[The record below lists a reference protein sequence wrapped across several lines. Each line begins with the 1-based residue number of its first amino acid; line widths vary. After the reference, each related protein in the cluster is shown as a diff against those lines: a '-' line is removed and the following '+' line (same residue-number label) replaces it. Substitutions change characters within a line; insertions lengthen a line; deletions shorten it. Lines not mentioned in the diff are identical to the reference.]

1 MSSIDKGRL
10 IGLLPG
16 LRERRIAVV
25 GDVFLDEY
33 VVGRATRLSREAPI
47 PVLEFERRFYLPGG
61 AANPSSNIVALGGVA
76 RQVGVVG
83 DDEAGQQLLQ
93 QLREAGIDATGV
105 VTDPSRPTT
114 TKTRIVAQGSLRFP
128 QQLARIDYLDR
139 RPVGEDIEGAL
150 IAHLETLV
158 PQADAVLISD
168 YRTGVVSEA
177 VVAAVLDVARRHD
190 RLATVDSQGNLH
202 KFHTFDLV
210 KCNHAEAQ
218 AVTGQA
224 LSTEEDFQQTSEKL
238 LKQLEAQAVV
248 ITRGPEGM
256 SLIGTGSLFQEYA
269 HLPAANRSE
278 VFDVTGAGD
287 TVIAVLT
294 LALAAGFDLLAAARL
309 ANYAAGLVVR
319 KLGNATAT
327 PEELAWAI
335 ENWT

>member
-1 MSSIDKGRL
+1 MSSIEKDRL
-10 IGLLPG
+10 IGFLPR
-16 LRERRIAVV
+16 LRERRIVVV

-47 PVLEFERRFYLPGG
+47 PVLEFERRFHLPGG
-61 AANPSSNIVALGGVA
+61 AANPSSNVVALGGVA

-93 QLREAGIDATGV
+93 QLRETGIDATGV

-114 TKTRIVAQGSLRFP
+114 TKTRIVAQGALRFP
-128 QQLARIDYLDR
+128 QQLARIDHLDR
-139 RPVGEDIEGAL
+139 QPIGEDVEGAL

-158 PQADAVLISD
+158 PQADAVLVSD
-168 YRTGVVSEA
+168 YRTGVVSKA

-190 RLATVDSQGNLH
+190 RLATVDSQGNLQ
-202 KFHTFDLV
+202 KFHAFDLV

-218 AVTGQA
+218 PVTGRT
-224 LSTEEDFQQTSEKL
+224 LSTEDDFRWAGETL
-238 LKQLEAQAVV
+238 LKELGAQAVV

-256 SLIGTGSLFQEYA
+256 SLIGTTQEYA

-294 LALAAGFDLLAAARL
+294 LALAAGVDLLATAFL

>member
-1 MSSIDKGRL
+1 MSRVDKDRL
-10 IGLLPG
+10 IGFLPRLHG
-16 LRERRIAVV
+16 RRIVVV

-33 VVGRATRLSREAPI
+33 VIGRATRLSREAPI

-61 AANPSSNIVALGGVA
+61 AANPSSNVVTLGGVA

-83 DDEAGQQLLQ
+83 DDEAGQQLMQ
-93 QLREAGIDATGV
+93 KLREAGIDATGV

-128 QQLARIDYLDR
+128 QQLARIDHLDR
-139 RPVGEDIEGAL
+139 RPVGEDVEGAI

-158 PQADAVLISD
+158 PQADAVLVSD
-168 YRTGVVSEA
+168 YRTGVVSKA
-177 VVAAVLDVARRHD
+177 VVASVLDVARRHD

-202 KFHTFDLV
+202 KFHTFNLV

-218 AVTGQA
+218 AVTRRTLFTEDDFLQA
-224 LSTEEDFQQTSEKL
+224 GETF
-238 LKQLEAQAVV
+238 LKELGAQAVV
-248 ITRGPEGM
+248 ITRGAEGM
-256 SLIGTGSLFQEYA
+256 SLIGTTQEYT

-287 TVIAVLT
+287 TVIAALT
-294 LALAAGFDLLAAARL
+294 LALAAGVDLLAAAQL

-327 PEELAWAI
+327 LEELAWAI
-335 ENWT
+335 ENWI

>member
-1 MSSIDKGRL
+1 M
-10 IGLLPG
+10 
-16 LRERRIAVV
+16 VV

-33 VVGRATRLSREAPI
+33 IVGQATRLSREAPI
-47 PVLEFERRFYLPGG
+47 PVLEFERRFHLPGG
-61 AANPSSNIVALGGVA
+61 AANPSSNIVALGGTA

-83 DDEAGQQLLQ
+83 DDETGQHLLHK
-93 QLREAGIDATGV
+93 LRETGIDATGV

-114 TKTRIVAQGSLRFP
+114 TKTRIVAKGSLRFP
-128 QQLARIDYLDR
+128 QQLARIDHLDR
-139 RPVGEDIEGAL
+139 RPVAEDVEGAI
-150 IAHLETLV
+150 IAHLENLV

-168 YRTGVVSEA
+168 YRTGVISEA
-177 VVAAVLDVARRHD
+177 IVASVLGTARRHD

-202 KFHTFDLV
+202 KFHAFDLV

-218 AVTGQA
+218 AVTGRV
-224 LSTEEDFQQTSEKL
+224 LSIEEDFRRAGETL
-238 LKQLEAQAVV
+238 LEELGAQAVV

-256 SLIGTGSLFQEYA
+256 SLIGTGSLFQEYT

-294 LALAAGFDLLAAARL
+294 LALAAGINLLAAAHL

-335 ENWT
+335 QNWT

>member
-1 MSSIDKGRL
+1 MSNVDRDRL
-10 IGLLPG
+10 IGLLPR
-16 LRERRIAVV
+16 LRERRIVVV

-47 PVLEFERRFYLPGG
+47 PVLEFERSFCLPGG

-76 RQVGVVG
+76 QQVGVVG

-93 QLREAGIDATGV
+93 KLLEAGIDATGV

-114 TKTRIVAQGSLRFP
+114 TKTRIVARGPLRFP
-128 QQLARIDYLDR
+128 QQLARIDHLDR
-139 RPVGEDIEGAL
+139 RPVGEDVEGAL

-158 PQADAVLISD
+158 PQADAVLVSD

-177 VVAAVLDVARRHD
+177 VVAAVLDVVRRHD
-190 RLATVDSQGNLH
+190 RPITVDSQGNLH
-202 KFHTFDLV
+202 KFHAFDLV

-218 AVTGQA
+218 AVTGRT
-224 LSTEEDFQQTSEKL
+224 LSTEDDFQRAGETL
-238 LKQLEAQAVV
+238 LEELGVQAVV
-248 ITRGPEGM
+248 ITRGPQGM
-256 SLIGTGSLFQEYA
+256 SLTGTTEKYT

-294 LALAAGFDLLAAARL
+294 LALAAGVDLLAAARL

-327 PEELAWAI
+327 PAELAWAI

>member
-1 MSSIDKGRL
+1 M
-10 IGLLPG
+10 
-16 LRERRIAVV
+16 VV

-33 VVGRATRLSREAPI
+33 VIGRATRLSREAPI

-61 AANPSSNIVALGGVA
+61 AANPSSNVVALGGVA
-76 RQVGVVG
+76 WQVGVVG
-83 DDEAGQQLLQ
+83 DDEPGQQLLQ
-93 QLREAGIDATGV
+93 KLREAGIDAAGV
-105 VTDPSRPTT
+105 VSDPSRPTT

-128 QQLARIDYLDR
+128 QQLARIDHLDR
-139 RPVGEDIEGAL
+139 RPVGEDVERAL
-150 IAHLETLV
+150 ITHLETLV
-158 PQADAVLISD
+158 PQADAVLVSD

-177 VVAAVLDVARRHD
+177 VVAAVLEVARRHN
-190 RLATVDSQGNLH
+190 RLTTVDSQGNLH
-202 KFHTFDLV
+202 KFHAFDLV

-218 AVTGQA
+218 ATTGRT
-224 LSTEEDFQQTSEKL
+224 LSTEEDFRRAGEAL
-238 LKQLEAQAVV
+238 LKELGAQAIV

-256 SLIGTGSLFQEYA
+256 SLVGTGSLCQEYT

-294 LALAAGFDLLAAARL
+294 LALAAGADLLAAAHL

-327 PEELAWAI
+327 PEELVWAI
-335 ENWT
+335 ETKFDI